1 MQTGIPE
8 VVLSDPS
15 EFDAVWDN
23 LMKKLEDAGVQKA
36 NEQFTELVKARID
49 SGSSDGPDIVMS

>member
-1 MQTGIPE
+1 MDIMQTGIPE
-8 VVLSDPS
+8 AVLSDPS

-36 NEQFTELVKARID
+36 NEQFTELVKARIELWKQ
-49 SGSSDGPDIVMS
+49 